1 MRLQRLLLYE
11 VRNALKQFPV
21 VGLVG
26 SRQVGKTTLAREFAS
41 SRSSA
46 AVYLDLEL
54 PSDRAK
60 LADPEAFL
68 EAQAGALVILDE
80 IQKIPR
86 LFETLRS
93 LVDRDRR
100 AGRFLIL
107 GSASPD
113 VLRQGSESLAGRI
126 RYLQMNPLVF
136 QEVNAAE
143 ASGPVDFR
151 RHWWRGGYPDSF
163 LAPDDE
169 SSCAWRRAFVET
181 FLERD
186 IPQWGLRVPATR
198 VRRFWEML
206 AHLQGQPWNASKLAG
221 SLDMTGPTARHY
233 LDILTDTL
241 LVRQLQPL
249 HANVKKRLVKA
260 PRVYLR
266 DAGLLHSLLR
276 IDSPDDLWGH
286 PSLGASFEGYV
297 IEQVLATVAQDAD
310 ATFYRTAVG
319 LELDLVLARGSR
331 RVAIEIKHTSSPR
344 PERRFMEAMHDVGAT
359 QGYVVAP
366 VREAFDLGPGVKALP
381 VHEITSIEI

>member
-1 MRLQRLLLYE
+1 MLERLILKELRK
-11 VRNALKQFPV
+11 ALDQFPV

-26 SRQVGKTTLAREFAS
+26 SRQVGKTTLARQIAKS
-41 SRSSA
+41 GSA
-46 AVYLDLEL
+46 PAVYLDLEL
-54 PSDRAK
+54 PSDRAR
-60 LADPEAFL
+60 LEDPESFL
-68 EAQAGALVILDE
+68 EAHARHLVILDE
-80 IQKIPR
+80 IQRSPR

-100 AGRFLIL
+100 PGRFLIL

-126 RYLQMNPLVF
+126 RYLQLHPLVF
-136 QEVNAAE
+136 PEVNAVE
-143 ASGPVDFR
+143 GPGPVDFR
-151 RHWWRGGYPDSF
+151 RHWWRGGYPNSF

-186 IPQWGLRVPATR
+186 IPQMSLRVPATR

-221 SLDMTGPTARHY
+221 SLDMTAPTARHY

-249 HANVKKRLVKA
+249 HANIKKRLVKA

-266 DAGLLHSLLR
+266 DTGLLHTLLR
-276 IDSPDDLWGH
+276 IDSPHDLWGH
-286 PSLGASFEGYV
+286 PSLGASFEGYA
-297 IEQVLATVAQDAD
+297 IEQVLATVGVDAD
-310 ATFYRTAVG
+310 ATFYRTAAG
-319 LELDLVLARGSR
+319 LEVDMVLTRGRR
-331 RVAIEIKHTSSPR
+331 RVAIEIKHSSSPR
-344 PERRFMEAMHDVGAT
+344 LEHSFIEAMHDVGAT

-366 VREAFDLGPGVKALP
+366 VREAFDLGPGVRALP
-381 VHEITSIEI
+381 VHEITTMET